1 MKIYPIHDLV
11 QKDEEDE
18 EDEED
23 EDSSK
28 QAFDLYFHRE
38 LMTV

>member
-1 MKIYPIHDLV
+1 MKIYPIRDLA
-11 QKDEEDE
+11 QEDE
-18 EDEED
+18 EDE

-38 LMTV
+38 IMTV